1 MDHEKQEFYVQFLFV
16 IIEGDRAVE
25 RAEPKARGPYPA
37 SVLWVPT
44 YQVGA
49 ESKKKMTIF
58 DDHKVMWLPNK
69 GVRVSSIDQASFEE
83 LRSGRM
89 LLVRSGGKSTHPCV
103 FFATYED
110 ATRLCGACRWPS

>member
-1 MDHEKQEFYVQFLFV
+1 MFVVDHEKQEFYVQFLFV

-49 ESKKKMTIF
+49 EGKQKMTIF
-58 DDHKVMWLPNK
+58 DNNKVMWLPNK
-69 GVRVSSIDQASFEE
+69 GVRVSSIDEASFEE

-103 FFATYED
+103 FFARVGY
-110 ATRLCGACRWPS
+110 C

>member
-49 ESKKKMTIF
+49 ESKQKMTIF
-58 DDHKVMWLPNK
+58 DDNVHSNTCAFC
-69 GVRVSSIDQASFEE
+69 RVVAVCCLSVPPLSARRAS
-83 LRSGRM
+83 RH
-89 LLVRSGGKSTHPCV
+89 VP
-103 FFATYED
+103 
-110 ATRLCGACRWPS
+110 